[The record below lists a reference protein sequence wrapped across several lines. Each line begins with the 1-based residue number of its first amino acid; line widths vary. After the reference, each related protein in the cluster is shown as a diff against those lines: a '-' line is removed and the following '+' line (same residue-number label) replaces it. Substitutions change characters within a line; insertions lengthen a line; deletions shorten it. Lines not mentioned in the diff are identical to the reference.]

1 MVSPAVRFEDEDS
14 GRMITDINVT
24 PLVDITLVLLII
36 FMVTTTYIVN
46 PTIKVE
52 LPKAASGT
60 EQTRTTLALTLTK
73 EGILYLNGERSDEA
87 ALVRAIAT
95 DLPKNPDL
103 QAIIAADK
111 VVPHGSVV
119 HLIDLVKR
127 AGVRKFAI
135 NVDTAVPSGA
145 VLPQQPA
152 PAGVVPVAGP
162 AP

>member
-1 MVSPAVRFEDEDS
+1 MVSAASRFEDDDS

-46 PTIKVE
+46 PSIKVE

-73 EGILYLNGERSDEA
+73 EGVLYLNGDPSDDAGVLRS
-87 ALVRAIAT
+87 IAT

-111 VVPHGSVV
+111 VVSHGSVV
-119 HLIDLVKR
+119 HIIDFVKR

-135 NVDTAVPSGA
+135 NVDSAGSAALPIGSPELGAVPGR
-145 VLPQQPA
+145 
-152 PAGVVPVAGP
+152 
-162 AP
+162 